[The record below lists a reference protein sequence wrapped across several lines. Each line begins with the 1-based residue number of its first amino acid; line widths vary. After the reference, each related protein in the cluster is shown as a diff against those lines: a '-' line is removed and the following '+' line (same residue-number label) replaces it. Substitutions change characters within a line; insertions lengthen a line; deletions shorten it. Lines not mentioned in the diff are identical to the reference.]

1 MPDLTQIVTM
11 PRVTIITSTYNC
23 AEALA
28 KTAVSIRE
36 QSYRNIQWIVADGAS
51 IDGTVEAIIENLDIV
66 SQWFSEPDRGI
77 YDAWNKACRLIDG
90 DWILFLG
97 AGDLLA
103 SSDILEK
110 IAEHS
115 LTLDSSVVVIYGN
128 VVFMKPDGSHRYL
141 SRKPFLNYFEFGRPA
156 LPHHQGVFQNKQLFS
171 GDESFDS
178 SYKIAG
184 DSKFLLLASKKGTFM
199 HLDIIVAMMAAGG
212 ISNNYKNIIVA
223 RGEITRLCCEL
234 GVDVPK
240 WRKILADIN
249 RVYLYV
255 GNKMLSEKIKASSQK
270 ILDKLRAIKLF

>member
-1 MPDLTQIVTM
+1 MTDLSQVVTL

-51 IDGTVEAIIENLDIV
+51 IDGTVEAIKANQDIV

-128 VVFMKPDGSHRYL
+128 VVLMKPDGTPRYL
-141 SRKPFLNYFEFGRPA
+141 SRKPLLDYFEFGRPA
-156 LPHHQGVFQNKQLFS
+156 LPHHQGVFQNRQLFS
-171 GDESFDS
+171 CDESFDA
-178 SYKIAG
+178 SYRIAG
-184 DSKFLLLASKKGTFM
+184 DSKFLLLASKKGGFV
-199 HLDIIVAMMAAGG
+199 HLDINVGMMAAGG
-212 ISNNYKNIIVA
+212 ISNNYKNIFVA
-223 RGEITRLCCEL
+223 RSEIARLCCDL
-234 GVDVPK
+234 GVSVPK

-255 GNKMLSEKIKASSQK
+255 GHKMLSEKMKAVTQK
-270 ILDKLRAIKLF
+270 ILDKLRAIKLL